1 MFAFIAAEKA
11 NYPITW
17 MCQKLKVA
25 RASFYRWLRPSG
37 LSPRAARHHEL
48 TGHVRRVFDRE
59 KGKAGRDQIWR
70 LLKLEGIRV
79 AAATVGAIMRQLG
92 LRAIRLRAWKK
103 TTRQDPDARTAL
115 IANHMLDESGKR
127 SFTADAPGQRL
138 CGDITYL
145 RTGEGWLYLAT
156 VIDLFNGEIIGWS
169 MADHMRTSLIIDAL
183 AMARDHGHL
192 DPSGAIFHSDRGA
205 QGEFKWLSQHLV
217 IMEVCDGTG
226 QEVRTSPSVGRAA
239 AVGGGSG
246 VEATDAFTGQAGT
259 LSRGATGFLAAD
271 RVGRND
277 GRGRG
282 GRRCV
287 MAGRVPLVPSRWRHA
302 ADQSG

>member
-103 TTRQDPDARTAL
+103 TTRQDPDARTAH

-127 SFTADAPGQRL
+127 SFAAETPGQRL

-156 VIDLFNGEIIGWS
+156 VIDLFNGEVIGWS

-183 AMARDHGHL
+183 AMARDHGRL
-192 DPSGAIFHSDRGA
+192 DPSGAVFHSDRGA
-205 QGEFKWLSQHLV
+205 QYTSTQFQDWCAGNRITQSMGAVGVCWDNAVAESFFSHMKTEMFYQHSWPTRLH
-217 IMEVCDGTG
+217 
-226 QEVRTSPSVGRAA
+226 VRTAVMDYIEVWYNRRRPHARAGGIPPIA
-239 AVGGGSG
+239 ARTAYQTRDHAV
-246 VEATDAFTGQAGT
+246 
-259 LSRGATGFLAAD
+259 AA
-271 RVGRND
+271 
-277 GRGRG
+277 
-282 GRRCV
+282 
-287 MAGRVPLVPSRWRHA
+287 
-302 ADQSG
+302 